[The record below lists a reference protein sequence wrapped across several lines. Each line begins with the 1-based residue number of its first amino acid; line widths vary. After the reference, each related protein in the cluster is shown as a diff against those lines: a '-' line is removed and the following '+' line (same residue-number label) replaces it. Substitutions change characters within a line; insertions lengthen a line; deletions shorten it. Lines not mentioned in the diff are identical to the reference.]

1 VAVKTSEKQEAFLTA
16 LSKLRPKAAV
26 LAACDDFAA
35 AFRPKATTSKYPAP
49 LVDLKDVKYQAMSR
63 ADLEEVC
70 AEISISVTPE
80 QAKHIEEATRAQAD
94 SKLWHVFRAGRVTAS
109 SMKAACHTSLE
120 KPSPSLVRALCHPDN
135 NKLCVP
141 ATEHG
146 KAHEEEAKLAYF
158 NRHKLQHTTA
168 VLSASGLVI
177 NPTHLELGPSPDALV
192 SCECCG
198 RGVVEI
204 KCPYTVN
211 RPEEHPCLETTS
223 DGLRLNISHQY
234 YYQVQTQIHLCEVA
248 YCDFVVWTREAMLVL
263 RILPDSTLWENV
275 CCKSKTFFQ
284 KVLRLEL
291 CGNYFTKRDK
301 LCFSPIKQNRNVD
314 QFCLCGGG
322 QAQSNMVPCRNV
334 MCEGQWFHMECVKL
348 KRMPKGKWVCPKC
361 RIVP

>member
-1 VAVKTSEKQEAFLTA
+1 MGSTCTHVAAMLFQLEAATKIRASKTVTESKVYWLLPGGVKDVPFAPVSDIDFSSAKSKRQKLDDSIAALSLPSPTMTSTPARVRPAQHVAVKTSKKQEAFLTA

-49 LVDLKDVKYQAMSR
+49 LLDLKDQAMSR
-63 ADLEEVC
+63 GDLEEVC

-141 ATEHG
+141 ATKHG
-146 KAHEEEAKLAYF
+146 KAHEEEAKLSYF
-158 NRHKLQHTTA
+158 NMHKLQHTTA

-177 NPTHLELGPSPDALV
+177 NPTHPELGASPDALV

-198 RGVVEI
+198 RGVVEV

-211 RPEEHPCLETTS
+211 RPEEHTCLETTP
-223 DGLRLNISHQY
+223 DGL
-234 YYQVQTQIHLCEVA
+234 
-248 YCDFVVWTREAMLVL
+248 
-263 RILPDSTLWENV
+263 
-275 CCKSKTFFQ
+275 
-284 KVLRLEL
+284 
-291 CGNYFTKRDK
+291 
-301 LCFSPIKQNRNVD
+301 
-314 QFCLCGGG
+314 
-322 QAQSNMVPCRNV
+322 
-334 MCEGQWFHMECVKL
+334 
-348 KRMPKGKWVCPKC
+348 
-361 RIVP
+361 